1 MNTASTQ
8 VAVNGVIDR
17 VRKVYG
23 SWKRDTTVAQ
33 MRQDWDQLFGGGPVN
48 AQIENVDAGGVKA
61 QWVSAPGADAGRAI
75 LYFHGGGFQV
85 GSVVSHRPLMADLS
99 AAAQCRVLG
108 VDYRLAPEHRFPA
121 ALDDASVSHQWLID
135 QGFAPKHIAL
145 AGDSAGGGL
154 ALSLLLRLR
163 DAKQALPA
171 AAALMSAWTDLTAS
185 GASYGTRADSDP
197 IHQRPMIVAMARH
210 YLGKEGNAA
219 DPLVS
224 PLFAD
229 LQGLPP
235 LLAQV
240 GDRETVLDDS
250 RDFIARAQEA
260 GVDATLQVWDH
271 MIHVFQQFPAQL
283 PEARAAIDDMGR
295 FLRRHFSDHPRAA
308 SPHPLQGAIPADR
321 QNRLGGIPGPTQR
334 TPTHGERDT

>member
-1 MNTASTQ
+1 MSGAVDQ
-8 VAVNGVIDR
+8 VIER
-17 VRKVYG
+17 VRRVYG
-23 SWKRDTTVAQ
+23 SWKRDTPVAQ
-33 MRQDWDQLFGGGPVN
+33 MRQDWDTLFGGTPVDATIDDVN
-48 AQIENVDAGGVKA
+48 ADGVEA
-61 QWVSAPGADAGRAI
+61 QWVSAPGADAQRAV

-85 GSVVSHRPLMADLS
+85 GSLVSHRELMARLS

-108 VDYRLAPEHRFPA
+108 VAYRLAPEHRYPA
-121 ALDDASVSHQWLID
+121 ALDDASAAWQWLIG
-135 QGFAPKHIAL
+135 QGFEARHIAL

-163 DAKQALPA
+163 DAGQPLPA
-171 AAALMSAWTDLTAS
+171 AAVLMSAWTDLTAS
-185 GASYGTRADSDP
+185 GASYGTRAASDP
-197 IHQRPMIVAMARH
+197 IHQRPMIVAMARN
-210 YLGKEGNAA
+210 YLGKEGNPA

-250 RDFIARAQEA
+250 RDFVARAKEA

-283 PEARAAIDDMGR
+283 PEARAALQDLGR
-295 FLRRHFSDHPRAA
+295 FLRQH
-308 SPHPLQGAIPADR
+308 L
-321 QNRLGGIPGPTQR
+321 
-334 TPTHGERDT
+334 ERKDT

>member
-1 MNTASTQ
+1 MSGAVDQ
-8 VAVNGVIDR
+8 VIER
-17 VRKVYG
+17 VRRVYG
-23 SWKRDTTVAQ
+23 SWKRDTPVAQ
-33 MRQDWDQLFGGGPVN
+33 MRQDWDTLFGGTPVDATIDDVN
-48 AQIENVDAGGVKA
+48 ADGVEA
-61 QWVSAPGADAGRAI
+61 QWVSAPGADAQRAV

-85 GSVVSHRPLMADLS
+85 GSLVSHRELMARLS

-108 VDYRLAPEHRFPA
+108 VAYRLAPEHRYPA
-121 ALDDASVSHQWLID
+121 ALDDASAAWQWLIG
-135 QGFAPKHIAL
+135 QGFEARHIAL

-163 DAKQALPA
+163 DAGQPLPA
-171 AAALMSAWTDLTAS
+171 AAVLMSAWTDLTAS
-185 GASYGTRADSDP
+185 GASYGTRAASDP
-197 IHQRPMIVAMARH
+197 IHQRPMIVAMARN
-210 YLGKEGNAA
+210 YLGKEGNPA

-250 RDFIARAQEA
+250 RDFVARAKEA

-283 PEARAAIDDMGR
+283 PEARAALQDLGR
-295 FLRRHFSDHPRAA
+295 FLRQH
-308 SPHPLQGAIPADR
+308 L
-321 QNRLGGIPGPTQR
+321 
-334 TPTHGERDT
+334 ERIDT

>member
-1 MNTASTQ
+1 MSA
-8 VAVNGVIDR
+8 AVDQVIDR
-17 VRKVYG
+17 VRSVYG

-33 MRQDWDQLFGGGPVN
+33 MRQDWDELFGGVPVN
-48 AQIENVDAGGVKA
+48 AQIEAVDAGGVRA
-61 QWVSAPGADAGRAI
+61 EWVSAPGADAQRAI

-85 GSVVSHRPLMADLS
+85 GSVVSHRELMADLS

-108 VDYRLAPEHRFPA
+108 VDYRLAPEHCYPA
-121 ALDDASVSHQWLID
+121 ALDDASAAHQWLID
-135 QGFAPKHIAL
+135 QGFASNQIAL

-163 DAKQALPA
+163 DARQALPA
-171 AAALMSAWTDLTAS
+171 AAVLMSAWTDLTAS

-197 IHQRPMIVAMARH
+197 IHQRQMIVAMARN

-224 PLFAD
+224 PLFAN
-229 LQGLPP
+229 LHGLPP

-240 GDRETVLDDS
+240 GGRETVLDDS
-250 RDFIARAQEA
+250 RDFVARAKEA
-260 GVDATLQVWDH
+260 GVDATLQVWDQ

-283 PEARAAIDDMGR
+283 PEARAAIDNMGD
-295 FLRRHFSDHPRAA
+295 FLRRHLAA
-308 SPHPLQGAIPADR
+308 
-321 QNRLGGIPGPTQR
+321 
-334 TPTHGERDT
+334 

>member
-1 MNTASTQ
+1 MSSTATNP
-8 VAVNGVIDR
+8 AVDGVIER

-23 SWKRDTTVAQ
+23 SWTRDTTVAR
-33 MRQDWDQLFGGGPVN
+33 MRQDWDELFGGVPVN
-48 AQIENVDAGGVKA
+48 AQVEDVDAGGVKA
-61 QWVSAPGADAGRAI
+61 QWVSAPGTDARRAV

-85 GSVVSHRPLMADLS
+85 GSLVSHRELMAGLS
-99 AAAQCRVLG
+99 AAAQCRVLA
-108 VDYRLAPEHRFPA
+108 VDYRLAPEHRYPA
-121 ALDDASVSHQWLID
+121 ALDDASAAWQWLAG
-135 QGFAPKHIAL
+135 QGFAPSHVAL

-163 DAKQALPA
+163 DAGQALPA
-171 AAALMSAWTDLTAS
+171 AAGLMSAWTDLTAS
-185 GASYGTRADSDP
+185 GASYGTRADADP
-197 IHQRPMIVAMARH
+197 IHQRPMIVAMARN

-250 RDFIARAQEA
+250 RDFIARAKEA

-295 FLRRHFSDHPRAA
+295 FLRQHLAA
-308 SPHPLQGAIPADR
+308 
-321 QNRLGGIPGPTQR
+321 
-334 TPTHGERDT
+334 

>member
-1 MNTASTQ
+1 MSR
-8 VAVNGVIDR
+8 AVDEVIHR
-17 VRKVYG
+17 VRQVYV
-23 SWKRDTTVAQ
+23 SWTRDTTVAQ
-33 MRQDWDQLFGGGPVN
+33 MRQDWDTLFGGVPVD
-48 AQIENVDAGGVKA
+48 AAIEDVNAGGVKA
-61 QWVSAPGADAGRAI
+61 QWVSAPGADAGRAV

-85 GSVVSHRPLMADLS
+85 GSLVSHRELMAGLS
-99 AAAQCRVLG
+99 AAAQCSVLG
-108 VDYRLAPEHRFPA
+108 IDYRLAPEHRYPA
-121 ALDDASVSHQWLID
+121 ALDDASAAWQWLIG
-135 QGFAPKHIAL
+135 QGFAPQHIAL

-163 DAKQALPA
+163 DAGQPLPA
-171 AAALMSAWTDLTAS
+171 AAVLMSAWTDLTAS

-197 IHQRPMIVAMARH
+197 IHQRPMIVAMARN
-210 YLGKEGNAA
+210 YLGKEGNPA

-229 LQGLPP
+229 LKGLPP

-250 RDFIARAQEA
+250 RDFVARAKEA

-283 PEARAAIDDMGR
+283 PEARAAIQDLGR
-295 FLRRHFSDHPRAA
+295 FLRRHLAHPRAA
-308 SPHPLQGAIPADR
+308 SRHPLKGAVPADR
-321 QNRLGGIPGPTQR
+321 QSRIGGTSGSIPI
-334 TPTHGERDT
+334 TPTHGDRHT

>member
-1 MNTASTQ
+1 MSPSPTNTA
-8 VAVNGVIDR
+8 VEGVIER

-33 MRQDWDQLFGGGPVN
+33 MRQDWDELFGGVAVN
-48 AQIENVDAGGVKA
+48 AQIEDVDAGGVKA
-61 QWVSAPGADAGRAI
+61 QWVIAPGADAQRAI

-85 GSVVSHRPLMADLS
+85 GSVVSHRELMAGLS

-108 VDYRLAPEHRFPA
+108 VDYRLAPEHRYPA
-121 ALDDASVSHQWLID
+121 ALDDASAAWQWLIG
-135 QGFAPKHIAL
+135 QGFAPDHMAL

-163 DAKQALPA
+163 DAGQALPA
-171 AAALMSAWTDLTAS
+171 AAVLMSAWTDLTAA
-185 GASYGTRADSDP
+185 GASYGTRAGTDP
-197 IHQRPMIVAMARH
+197 IHQRAMIVAMARN
-210 YLGKEGNAA
+210 YLGKDGNAA

-229 LQGLPP
+229 LKGLPP

-250 RDFIARAQEA
+250 RDFVARAKEA

-295 FLRRHFSDHPRAA
+295 FLRRHLAA
-308 SPHPLQGAIPADR
+308 
-321 QNRLGGIPGPTQR
+321 
-334 TPTHGERDT
+334 

>member
-1 MNTASTQ
+1 MSTP
-8 VAVNGVIDR
+8 VDEAIDR

-23 SWKRDTTVAQ
+23 SWKRDTPVAQ
-33 MRQDWDQLFGGGPVN
+33 MRQDWDELFGG
-48 AQIENVDAGGVKA
+48 AQVDALIEDVDAGGVKA
-61 QWVSAPGADAGRAI
+61 QWVGAPGIVDAQRAI

-85 GSVVSHRPLMADLS
+85 GSLVSHRELMSGLS

-108 VDYRLAPEHRFPA
+108 VDYRLAPEHRYPA
-121 ALDDASVSHQWLID
+121 ALDDASAAYRWLTN
-135 QGFAPKHIAL
+135 QGFPPDHIAL

-163 DAKQALPA
+163 DAGQALPA
-171 AAALMSAWTDLTAS
+171 AAVLMSAWTDLTAS
-185 GASYGTRADSDP
+185 GASYGTRAATDP
-197 IHQRPMIVAMARH
+197 IHQRPMIVAMARN
-210 YLGKEGNAA
+210 YLGKEGNPA

-229 LQGLPP
+229 LKGLPP

-250 RDFIARAQEA
+250 RDFVARARKA

-295 FLRRHFSDHPRAA
+295 FVRGHFA
-308 SPHPLQGAIPADR
+308 
-321 QNRLGGIPGPTQR
+321 T
-334 TPTHGERDT
+334 ERET

>member
-1 MNTASTQ
+1 MSA
-8 VAVNGVIDR
+8 AVDGVIER
-17 VRKVYG
+17 VRQVYG

-33 MRQDWDQLFGGGPVN
+33 MRQDWDQLFGGVPVN
-48 AQIENVDAGGVKA
+48 AQLEDVDAGGVKA
-61 QWVSAPGADAGRAI
+61 QWVSAAGSDTQRAI

-85 GSVVSHRPLMADLS
+85 GSVVSHRELMAGLS
-99 AAAQCRVLG
+99 DAAQCRVLG
-108 VDYRLAPEHRFPA
+108 VDYRLAPEHRYPA
-121 ALDDASVSHQWLID
+121 ALDDAWAAYQWLIGQD
-135 QGFAPKHIAL
+135 FAPNHIAL

-163 DAKQALPA
+163 DAGQALPA
-171 AAALMSAWTDLTAS
+171 AAVLMSAWTDLTAS
-185 GASYGTRADSDP
+185 GGSYGTRADTDP
-197 IHQRPMIVAMARH
+197 IHQRPMVVAMARN

-224 PLFAD
+224 PLFAN

-250 RDFIARAQEA
+250 RDFIARAKEA
-260 GVDATLQVWDH
+260 GVDATLQVWDD

-295 FLRRHFSDHPRAA
+295 FLRRHLAA
-308 SPHPLQGAIPADR
+308 
-321 QNRLGGIPGPTQR
+321 
-334 TPTHGERDT
+334 

>member
-1 MNTASTQ
+1 MNTA
-8 VAVNGVIDR
+8 VEEVIER
-17 VRKVYG
+17 VRRVYG
-23 SWKRDTTVAQ
+23 SWKRDTTVTQ
-33 MRQDWDQLFGGGPVN
+33 MRQDWDELFGGVPVH
-48 AQIENVDAGGVKA
+48 AQIEDVDAGGVKA
-61 QWVSAPGADAGRAI
+61 QWVSAPGADTQRAV

-85 GSVVSHRPLMADLS
+85 GSLVSHRALMADLS
-99 AAAQCRVLG
+99 AAAHCRVLG
-108 VDYRLAPEHRFPA
+108 VDYRLAPEHRYPA
-121 ALDDASVSHQWLID
+121 ALDDAWAAYQWLIG
-135 QGFAPKHIAL
+135 QGFAPNRIAT

-163 DAKQALPA
+163 DAGQALPA
-171 AAALMSAWTDLTAS
+171 AALLMSAWTDLTAA

-197 IHQRPMIVAMARH
+197 IHQRPMIMAMARN

-224 PLFAD
+224 PLFAN

-250 RDFIARAQEA
+250 RDFVARAKEA

-271 MIHVFQQFPAQL
+271 MIHVFQQFPTEL
-283 PEARAAIDDMGR
+283 PEARAAIDDMGN
-295 FLRRHFSDHPRAA
+295 FLRQNLAA
-308 SPHPLQGAIPADR
+308 
-321 QNRLGGIPGPTQR
+321 
-334 TPTHGERDT
+334 

>member
-1 MNTASTQ
+1 MTQTTPLSTNTA
-8 VAVNGVIDR
+8 VDGVIDR

-23 SWKRDTTVAQ
+23 SWKRDTTVAR
-33 MRQDWDQLFGGGPVN
+33 MRQDWDELFGGVPVN
-48 AQIENVDAGGVKA
+48 AALEDVDAGGVQA
-61 QWVSAPGADAGRAI
+61 QWVGAPGADAGRAV

-85 GSVVSHRPLMADLS
+85 GSVVSHRELMARLS

-108 VDYRLAPEHRFPA
+108 VDYRLAPEHRYPA
-121 ALDDASVSHQWLID
+121 ALDDALTAWQWLIG
-135 QGFAPKHIAL
+135 QGFAPRHIAL

-163 DAKQALPA
+163 DAGQALPA
-171 AAALMSAWTDLTAS
+171 AAVLMSAWTDLTAS
-185 GASYGTRADSDP
+185 GASYETRAGTDP
-197 IHQRPMIVAMARH
+197 IHQRPMIVAMARN

-229 LQGLPP
+229 FQGLPP

-250 RDFIARAQEA
+250 RDFVARAKEA

-271 MIHVFQQFPAQL
+271 MIHVFQQFPDQL

-295 FLRRHFSDHPRAA
+295 FLRRHLA
-308 SPHPLQGAIPADR
+308 
-321 QNRLGGIPGPTQR
+321 T
-334 TPTHGERDT
+334 

>member
-1 MNTASTQ
+1 MTKTNNHQ
-8 VAVNGVIDR
+8 AVEDVIER
-17 VRKVYG
+17 VRRVYG
-23 SWKRDTTVAQ
+23 SWKRDTTVAK
-33 MRQDWDQLFGGGPVN
+33 MRQDWDELFVGVAVN
-48 AQIENVDAGGVKA
+48 AQIEDVDADGVQA
-61 QWVSAPGADAGRAI
+61 QWVSAPGANAQRAI

-85 GSVVSHRPLMADLS
+85 GSVVSHRALMAGLS

-108 VDYRLAPEHRFPA
+108 VNYRLAPEHRYPA
-121 ALDDASVSHQWLID
+121 ALDDALAAYRWLTN
-135 QGFAPKHIAL
+135 QGLTPNRIAL

-163 DAKQALPA
+163 DTGQAMPA
-171 AAALMSAWTDLTAS
+171 AAVLMSAWTDLTAS
-185 GASYGTRADSDP
+185 GGSYDTRADTDP
-197 IHQRPMIVAMARH
+197 IHQRPMIVAMARN

-229 LQGLPP
+229 LKGLPP

-250 RDFIARAQEA
+250 RDFVARAKEA

-271 MIHVFQQFPAQL
+271 MIHVFQQFSTHL
-283 PEARAAIDDMGR
+283 PEARAAIDDIGR
-295 FLRRHFSDHPRAA
+295 FLRRHLAV
-308 SPHPLQGAIPADR
+308 
-321 QNRLGGIPGPTQR
+321 
-334 TPTHGERDT
+334 

>member
-1 MNTASTQ
+1 MSTPVDQ
-8 VAVNGVIDR
+8 AIER

-23 SWKRDTTVAQ
+23 SWKRDTPVAQ
-33 MRQDWDQLFGGGPVN
+33 MRRDWDELFGGAQVN
-48 AQIENVDAGGVKA
+48 ARVEDVDAGGVMA
-61 QWVSAPGADAGRAI
+61 QWVGAPGVDTRRAI

-85 GSVVSHRPLMADLS
+85 GSLVSHRELMSGLS

-108 VDYRLAPEHRFPA
+108 VDYRLAPEHRYPA
-121 ALDDASVSHQWLID
+121 ALDDASAAYRWLTD
-135 QGFAPKHIAL
+135 QGFPPDHIAL

-163 DAKQALPA
+163 DAGQALPA
-171 AAALMSAWTDLTAS
+171 AAVLMSAWTDLTAS
-185 GASYGTRADSDP
+185 GASYGTRADTDP
-197 IHQRPMIVAMARH
+197 IHQRPMIVAMARN
-210 YLGKEGNAA
+210 YLGKEGNPA

-224 PLFAD
+224 PLFAE
-229 LQGLPP
+229 LEGLPP

-250 RDFIARAQEA
+250 RDFVARAKEA

-295 FLRRHFSDHPRAA
+295 FVRGHF
-308 SPHPLQGAIPADR
+308 PA
-321 QNRLGGIPGPTQR
+321 
-334 TPTHGERDT
+334 ERET

>member
-1 MNTASTQ
+1 MSAAPGRSQGEGPPVNAAVEQ
-8 VAVNGVIDR
+8 VIER
-17 VRKVYG
+17 VRQVYG

-33 MRQDWDQLFGGGPVN
+33 MRQDWDALFGGVPVN
-48 AQIENVDAGGVKA
+48 ATTEAVNAGGVKA
-61 QWVSAPGADAGRAI
+61 LWVNSPGVDAQRVV

-85 GSVVSHRPLMADLS
+85 GSVVSHLELMAGLS
-99 AAAQCRVLG
+99 AASRCCVLG
-108 VDYRLAPEHRFPA
+108 VDYRLAPEHRYPA
-121 ALDDASVSHQWLID
+121 ALDDAWVAHQWLVG
-135 QGFAPKHIAL
+135 QGVAPNHIAL

-163 DAKQALPA
+163 EAGQPMPA
-171 AAALMSAWTDLTAS
+171 AVALMSAWTDLTAS
-185 GASYGTRADSDP
+185 GASYSTRASTDP
-197 IHQRPMIVAMARH
+197 IHQRPMIVAMARN
-210 YLGKEGNAA
+210 YLGKDGNAA

-229 LQGLPP
+229 LKGLPP

-250 RDFIARAQEA
+250 RDFVARARGA

-295 FLRRHFSDHPRAA
+295 FLQRHLRA
-308 SPHPLQGAIPADR
+308 
-321 QNRLGGIPGPTQR
+321 
-334 TPTHGERDT
+334 